1 MTQPIEPSPHN
12 NHTNVL
18 GTALASCCFF
28 PLTGYYRDGFCHTGI
43 HDVSQHTVCT
53 RVTAEFLQFSAD
65 RGNDLITPLPEFH
78 FSGLIPGDFWCVCA
92 LRWIEALDYGVASPI
107 KLEAHKH
114 LHYGLKLSFKL
125 TISLNTGLSGVC
137 SLLSAIKYP
146 SLSN

>member
-1 MTQPIEPSPHN
+1 MNQPIEPSPHN
-12 NHTNVL
+12 NRTNVL
-18 GTALASCCFF
+18 GTTLASCCFF

-78 FSGLIPGDFWCVCA
+78 FPGLTPGDFWCVCA

-107 KLEAHKH
+107 KLEACHE
-114 LHYGLKLSFKL
+114 
-125 TISLNTGLSGVC
+125 
-137 SLLSAIKYP
+137 SLLELVDIDTLKKYAI
-146 SLSN
+146 